1 MESDAFSSYVAVDME
16 LQKPLFEVGI
26 ISGTLYA
33 DVDDESAP
41 AADAP
46 AARPHRFRHSLE
58 VLKRAVQDWN
68 HCGARLVFV
77 VHLGDA
83 LSAQNARE
91 EAQWS
96 ALHTFDEERGRC
108 VCKEWHLVPGEHDLR
123 CFGATQLGAALMP
136 CRKTEARCF
145 LCPCAASPA
154 SCSCP

>member
-58 VLKRAVQDWN
+58 VLKRAVGNPALWRRLSMPPMADN
-68 HCGARLVFV
+68 GPRGGAR
-77 VHLGDA
+77 
-83 LSAQNARE
+83 SCRAR
-91 EAQWS
+91 
-96 ALHTFDEERGRC
+96 
-108 VCKEWHLVPGEHDLR
+108 
-123 CFGATQLGAALMP
+123 
-136 CRKTEARCF
+136 
-145 LCPCAASPA
+145 
-154 SCSCP
+154 